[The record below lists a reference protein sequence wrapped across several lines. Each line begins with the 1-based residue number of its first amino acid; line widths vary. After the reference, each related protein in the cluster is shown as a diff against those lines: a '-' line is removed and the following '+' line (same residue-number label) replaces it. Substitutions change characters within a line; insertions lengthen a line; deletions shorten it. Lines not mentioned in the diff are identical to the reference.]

1 MSEEEE
7 ILKSL
12 DDLIKYSAY
21 YIYDDKYE
29 KHIKNI
35 KKLKKKIRKDEKHK
49 YLQKGCDSIWTIRK
63 ENVGYF
69 T

>member
-12 DDLIKYSAY
+12 DDLINYSAY

-49 YLQKGCDSIWTIRK
+49 YLQEGCDS
-63 ENVGYF
+63 V
-69 T
+69 